1 MLAAAAV
8 VGACIAIRMIR
19 GPAPAD
25 AKDQPRGGGV
35 QQASATTPAQQQ
47 PQVVAVVN
55 NEQIGRQ
62 ELAQECLTHYGKD
75 VLEAMVNKYLIVQYC
90 QRQNVT
96 VSKEE
101 VNAEID
107 RMARKFSLAVD
118 QWLKM
123 LKDERGITPEQYAN
137 DIVWPT
143 LALKKLAADRLKPTQ
158 QELQDAFETE
168 FGEQVKARIILLKD
182 PQMAAKVAAL
192 AKSDPESFGALAV
205 KYSIDASASANG
217 LIPPIRRHVGDPK
230 LEQRV
235 FAMRPGDITEPI
247 QVGDQLALVKCE
259 GHIPPAKTSFDQ
271 VRDKLAD
278 VIRER
283 KLHTAAA
290 DVFQNLHKQA
300 VIQNIYN
307 DPVRSQQMPGVAAI
321 VNDRKITVRE
331 LAEECIDKHGAEA
344 LEGTVNRRLL
354 EQAVRNKRL
363 TVTDEDL
370 NSEIARAAVA
380 AGKVDK
386 QKRPDMDGWIKTV
399 CEEQGITAE
408 IYYHDAVWPSV
419 ALRKLVGDVAVSK
432 DDLDRGF
439 IANYG
444 PRVRC
449 RVIMMTNQR
458 RAQEV
463 WEMARTELQKK

>member
-1 MLAAAAV
+1 
-8 VGACIAIRMIR
+8 
-19 GPAPAD
+19 
-25 AKDQPRGGGV
+25 
-35 QQASATTPAQQQ
+35 
-47 PQVVAVVN
+47 
-55 NEQIGRQ
+55 
-62 ELAQECLTHYGKD
+62 
-75 VLEAMVNKYLIVQYC
+75 
-90 QRQNVT
+90 
-96 VSKEE
+96 
-101 VNAEID
+101 
-107 RMARKFSLAVD
+107 
-118 QWLKM
+118 
-123 LKDERGITPEQYAN
+123 
-137 DIVWPT
+137 
-143 LALKKLAADRLKPTQ
+143 
-158 QELQDAFETE
+158 
-168 FGEQVKARIILLKD
+168 
-182 PQMAAKVAAL
+182 
-192 AKSDPESFGALAV
+192 
-205 KYSIDASASANG
+205 
-217 LIPPIRRHVGDPK
+217 VGDPK

-247 QVGDQLALVKCE
+247 QVGDQWALVKCE

-463 WEMARTELQKK
+463 WEMARTELQKKNPDPEFFGRLAEQYSVDPSRAVQGRVPPIQRYGGMTQLETAAFALKPGELSGLIAVGDRFVILYCEGYTDPVKVEMAEVKDVLYDDIHQKKLHMAMAEEFNRLKDSAQIDNYLTGTSHVPTRSGALGHGDGERAAVNASSAGEHRK